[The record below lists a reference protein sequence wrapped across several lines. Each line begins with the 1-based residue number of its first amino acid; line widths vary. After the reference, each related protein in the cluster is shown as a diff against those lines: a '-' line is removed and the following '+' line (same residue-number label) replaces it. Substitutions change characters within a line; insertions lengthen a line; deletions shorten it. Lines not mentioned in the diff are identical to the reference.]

1 MKRILL
7 IASIVLCVVA
17 LQAQP
22 GTISLNLDAGYT
34 FHDEVQFDA
43 AYTDVEAAFRYGGG
57 IEYFVD
63 FNKSITLKY
72 HRMDTQFPLYWQ
84 NGEQINSDKDSKGSV
99 NYILVGGNTY
109 FSPDPDA
116 KARPYG
122 GLGLGVGILD
132 VNDNTATKF
141 AWDARLGVKIK
152 TPSVVSFKVEAYLQ
166 SIISTFGTD
175 IWYGYGGYA
184 YAVPDYATLW
194 QFGFS
199 GIVCFDFKR

>member
-1 MKRILL
+1 MKKILL
-7 IASIVLCVVA
+7 ITSIVLCVLA
-17 LQAQP
+17 LRAQP

-34 FHDEVQFDA
+34 FHDKVQFDA
-43 AYTDVEAAFRYGGG
+43 AYTDVQAAFRYGGG
-57 IEYFVD
+57 IEYFAD

-72 HRMDTQFPLYWQ
+72 HRMDTHFPLYRQ
-84 NGEQINSDKDSKGSV
+84 NGEQINSDQDSKGSV
-99 NYILVGGNTY
+99 NYILLGGNTY
-109 FSPDPDA
+109 FGDMDA

-122 GLGLGVGILD
+122 GLGLGVGVIG

-152 TPSVVSFKVEAYLQ
+152 TSSVVSLKLEAYMQ
-166 SIISTFGTD
+166 SIISTFGSD
-175 IWYGYGGYA
+175 VWIGYGGYA

>member
-1 MKRILL
+1 MKKILL
-7 IASIVLCVVA
+7 ITSIVLSTVA
-17 LQAQP
+17 LRAQP

-34 FHDEVQFDA
+34 FHDKVNFDA
-43 AYTDVEAAFRYGGG
+43 AYTDVQAAFRYGGG
-57 IEYFVD
+57 IEYFAD

-72 HRMDTQFPLYWQ
+72 HRMDTKFPLYWQ

-99 NYILVGGNTY
+99 NYILLGGNTY
-109 FSPDPDA
+109 FGDMDA
-116 KARPYG
+116 KARSYG
-122 GLGLGVGILD
+122 GLGLGVGVIG

-152 TPSVVSFKVEAYLQ
+152 TASVVSLKLEAYMQ
-166 SIISTFGTD
+166 SVISTFGSD
-175 IWYGYGGYA
+175 VWVGYGGYA

-194 QFGFS
+194 QFGFT